1 MFPLSLPHSA
11 GSVRSWRAASS
22 LARAR
27 KDGGARLTIEATG
40 AGPTT
45 GVGSRDA
52 HN

>member
-1 MFPLSLPHSA
+1 MFPLSPPYRE
-11 GSVRSWRAASS
+11 GSVLSSRAASS
-22 LARAR
+22 LARLR
-27 KDGGARLTIEATG
+27 EDGGARLTIVATD